1 MARTILDITRLLT
14 RASHP
19 AATGVDRVELAYAK
33 RLLGAPQV
41 GRGFAA
47 IVRGRTV
54 PLPDEAVAAFV
65 EALDAQW
72 RAGAGNPAAARRVA
86 ERQTGAASRT
96 RLRRGRGACG
106 R

>member
-1 MARTILDITRLLT
+1 MARTLLDITRLLT

-33 RLLGAPQV
+33 RLLDAPEG

-54 PLPDEAVAAFV
+54 PLPDGAVAEFV
-65 EALDAQW
+65 EALED
-72 RAGAGNPAAARRVA
+72 R
-86 ERQTGAASRT
+86 
-96 RLRRGRGACG
+96 
-106 R
+106 